1 MQQTTYKFD
10 PRLIRLV
17 DIESVERVHH
27 INGVDLEVE
36 EDHTFTLSNGLL
48 SHNSAAKSIQGGR
61 GDNPYIGSFPLK
73 GKILNVR
80 DKDVSRVL
88 GFDKKKEKEQAG
100 KKVAPNEIQKIMSIL
115 GLTIG
120 EKVEFSDF
128 PDGEW
133 LEISVDGKKMVVNE
147 FDSIQVNG
155 EWVKVSSLM

>member
-61 GDNPYIGSFPLK
+61 GDNPFIGSFPLK

-80 DKDVSRVL
+80 DKEVGRVL
-88 GFDKKKEKEQAG
+88 GLDKKKEKEQAG
-100 KKVAPNEIQKIMSIL
+100 KKAAPNEIQKIMSIL
-115 GLTIG
+115 GLNIG
-120 EKVEFSDF
+120 EKVTFNDF

-133 LEISVDGKKMVVNE
+133 IELKVNGKTVIVNE
-147 FDSIQVNG
+147 FDSIQVDG
-155 EWVKVSSLM
+155 EWIKVSSLM